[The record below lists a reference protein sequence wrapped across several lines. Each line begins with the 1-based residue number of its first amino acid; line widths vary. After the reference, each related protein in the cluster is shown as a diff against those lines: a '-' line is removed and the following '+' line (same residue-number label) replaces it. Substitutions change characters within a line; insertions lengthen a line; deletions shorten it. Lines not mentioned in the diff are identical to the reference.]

1 MFILAKQL
9 FEGNLM
15 EDEKN
20 EIVFTKAS
28 DIKSKLEGIDRRY
41 DNSMFGKYIE
51 TIPVS
56 INQDKVLQAE
66 KEWFEENVNK
76 ARWLEKAKLGILKAD
91 DFQNI
96 GGKQFIKKSG
106 VKKLANAFHISV
118 SILETEEHIIDW
130 GSTPQKTERG
140 VIMTPAGKELII
152 KVKARAERR
161 IMITDKETGK
171 TFDVVVD
178 TVEDIGACSS
188 TELATKKGQAYN
200 YHNLY
205 TTAATR
211 ATNRAIM
218 NCIGGSVTA
227 EEVDADMS

>member
-1 MFILAKQL
+1 
-9 FEGNLM
+9 M
-15 EDEKN
+15 EE
-20 EIVFTKAS
+20 EIEVKRASELLERIDDKYNKAT
-28 DIKSKLEGIDRRY
+28 
-41 DNSMFGKYIE
+41 FQKYIG

-56 INQDKVLQAE
+56 IDQDKVLQAE

-76 ARWLEKAKLGILKAD
+76 ARWLEKAKLGILHKE
-91 DFQNI
+91 DFQDIN
-96 GGKQFIKKSG
+96 GKQFIKKSG

-161 IMITDKETGK
+161 IMITDKTTGR

-178 TVEDIGACSS
+178 TVEDVGACSS

-200 YHNLY
+200 YHNLI
-205 TTAATR
+205 TTATTR
-211 ATNRAIM
+211 ATNRSIM